1 MREARSYLAK
11 QREQLGA
18 IHPLNTVGHSN
29 ELRAQIDHRRKL
41 NRLLAMRLN
50 PRCCE
55 WSTNL
60 RALFGVEPRHPI
72 RHWQLKARGMGAHL
86 GLT

>member
-1 MREARSYLAK
+1 VREARSYLAK
-11 QREQLGA
+11 QRELLGA

-41 NRLLAMRLN
+41 NRWLAMRLN

-72 RHWQLKARGMGAHL
+72 RHWQLKAQGMGAHL